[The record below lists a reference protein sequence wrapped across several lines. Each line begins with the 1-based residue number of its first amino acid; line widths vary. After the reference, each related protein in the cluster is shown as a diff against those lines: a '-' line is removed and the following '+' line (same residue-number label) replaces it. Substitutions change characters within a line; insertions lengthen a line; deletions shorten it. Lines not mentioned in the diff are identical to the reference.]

1 MEFLIEGIGITEG
14 IDQVI
19 ARGCVDTI
27 AIVVT
32 DHDVAPRLKL
42 YLDYI
47 VMQLKQL
54 LDTVTF
60 VNFFDFMNDFVK
72 LFSKDLNG
80 PRILSLMQAVVARI
94 CKEQQAKLSGTLS
107 DQSSIVL
114 DKCCTILRICVDS
127 PVYMATMQEQFEEAL
142 KPIFRFISE
151 PTQISFEDDIL
162 LLLKSMIKKSKSVS
176 PVMWEMFDHFPK
188 VISKAKG

>member
-47 VMQLKQL
+47 VIQLK
-54 LDTVTF
+54 
-60 VNFFDFMNDFVK
+60 
-72 LFSKDLNG
+72 
-80 PRILSLMQAVVARI
+80 
-94 CKEQQAKLSGTLS
+94 
-107 DQSSIVL
+107 
-114 DKCCTILRICVDS
+114 
-127 PVYMATMQEQFEEAL
+127 
-142 KPIFRFISE
+142 
-151 PTQISFEDDIL
+151 
-162 LLLKSMIKKSKSVS
+162 
-176 PVMWEMFDHFPK
+176 
-188 VISKAKG
+188 

>member
-94 CKEQQAKLSGTLS
+94 CKE
-107 DQSSIVL
+107 
-114 DKCCTILRICVDS
+114 
-127 PVYMATMQEQFEEAL
+127 
-142 KPIFRFISE
+142 
-151 PTQISFEDDIL
+151 
-162 LLLKSMIKKSKSVS
+162 
-176 PVMWEMFDHFPK
+176 
-188 VISKAKG
+188 